1 MMSVLNQIMVYG
13 ANGYTAQLII
23 KDLLKLNVK
32 PVLAGRNKNYI
43 EEVANQ
49 FNCQHRIFS
58 VDDESKI
65 LENLSGINTLLNCAG
80 PFKYTAKKLIDACL
94 STKVNYLDI
103 EGEID
108 VLESIRLY
116 DEKAKGKGIVI
127 LPSVGFDVVPTD
139 ILAKKLSEK
148 MPDATSLKIGLKNE
162 KGGVSRGTWL
172 TTFEML
178 GVPGKIR
185 KDGQIIDSIIGEKT
199 FSIKQNGFKF
209 YGISIPW
216 ADVYSAYY
224 STGIPNVGVYM
235 YFPPALSFLRGLSKL
250 LQKIFSN
257 QSIKKTFSNIV
268 IRSKFGPNK
277 KEREKSTSI
286 IIEKLSNDKGDSIT
300 EAYRFIDGYCLTA
313 SSASNITIRV
323 NNGEVEPGVKT
334 PSLAVGSDFIKQYI
348 VERIL

>member
-1 MMSVLNQIMVYG
+1 MSNQIMVYG

-43 EEVANQ
+43 EEASNK
-49 FNCQHRIFS
+49 FNCRYRIFS

-65 LENLSGINTLLNCAG
+65 LGNLSGISTLLNCAG
-80 PFKYTAKKLIDACL
+80 PFKYTARKLIDACL
-94 STKVNYLDI
+94 SAKVNYLDI
-103 EGEID
+103 EGEVD

-116 DEKAKGKGIVI
+116 DERAKEKGIVI
-127 LPSVGFDVVPTD
+127 LPSVGFDVVPSD
-139 ILAKKLSEK
+139 CMAKKLSEK
-148 MPDATSLKIGLKNE
+148 MPDATSIQIGLKNE
-162 KGGVSRGTWL
+162 KGGISRGTWL

-185 KDGQIIDSIIGEKT
+185 KDGKIIDSIIGEKT
-199 FSIKQNGFKF
+199 FSIKQNEFKF

-224 STGIPNVGVYM
+224 STGIPNVEVYM
-235 YFPPALSFLRGLSKL
+235 HFPPALSFLRGLSKL

-268 IRSKFGPNK
+268 IRSKFGPSK
-277 KEREKSTSI
+277 KERENSTSI

-313 SSASNITIRV
+313 SSAANITIKV
-323 NNGEVEPGVKT
+323 NNGEVASGVQT
-334 PSLAVGSDFIKQYI
+334 PSLAVGSDFMNQYI
-348 VERIL
+348 IEKIL